1 MDLLRFKRL
10 EDEVK
15 QDLYNHIHR
24 TRGVSDFKPQYLTAI
39 TRTTVRTQGTS
50 GVKSTAASSIKG
62 GSSKSSYTS
71 QHITAVKPYDTNYSD
86 APTEE
91 ESEMYKMLS
100 LHCSLQTPK
109 ETFIRF
115 KNRRSMAWSGL
126 RKKVKA

>member
-1 MDLLRFKRL
+1 MDLSRFKRL

-24 TRGVSDFKPQYLTAI
+24 TRGVSDFKPKYLTAI
-39 TRTTVRTQGTS
+39 TRTQIVTEKSKGVMTKGRT
-50 GVKSTAASSIKG
+50 KG
-62 GSSKSSYTS
+62 FSVNLPKVG
-71 QHITAVKPYDTNYSD
+71 IVPYSTNYSD